1 VNRFRRKTRRKARFL
16 FTYTSGMSRAILTL
30 QIPTDDWS
38 KGRILAVS
46 TDAALIHTFCEAV
59 LALRSEEADTAED
72 PFGRE
77 LARLQLE
84 QLRARF
90 AFALGANGT

>member
-1 VNRFRRKTRRKARFL
+1 MT
-16 FTYTSGMSRAILTL
+16 RAILAL

-38 KGRILAVS
+38 KGRILAAC
-46 TDAALIHTFCEAV
+46 TDAALIRTFCEAV
-59 LALRSEEADTAED
+59 LTLRSEEADQVED

-84 QLRARF
+84 QLKARF
-90 AFALGANGT
+90 AFALGVDGS